1 MKIVALHFR
10 NIERYNGYKF
20 FKISV
25 NSKEV
30 VFIMKEQLNQLS
42 AYQPGLS
49 PRALKEKYGIEG
61 DLYKLA
67 SNENLYGP
75 SPKVKEAI
83 SAHLD
88 ELYYYPETGSPTL
101 KAAISKHLNVDQLRI
116 LFGAGLDEVILMI
129 SRAVLT
135 PGDTIVTSE
144 ATFGQYYHNAI
155 VESANVIQVPL
166 KDGGFDLEG
175 ILKEVNEDT
184 SLVWLCNPNNPTG
197 TYFNHESL
205 DSFLSQAP
213 PHVPVIIDEAYF
225 EFVTAED
232 YPDTLALQQKYDN
245 AFLLRTFSKAY
256 GLAGLRV
263 GYVVASEHAIEK
275 WNIIR
280 PPFNVTRI
288 SEYAAVAALEDQQ
301 YLKEVVHKNSVE
313 RERFYQLP
321 QSEHFLPSQT
331 NFIFVKTK
339 RVNELY
345 EALLNVGCITRPFPT
360 GVRITIGFK
369 EQNDKMLEV
378 LSNFKYE

>member
-10 NIERYNGYKF
+10 NIERYNEYKF

-25 NSKEV
+25 NSKGV

-101 KAAISKHLNVDQLRI
+101 KAAISKHSNVDQSRI

-205 DSFLSQAP
+205 DSFLSQVP

-301 YLKEVVHKNSVE
+301 YLKEVTHKNSVE

-378 LSNFKYE
+378 LSNFKY

>member
-205 DSFLSQAP
+205 DSFLSQVS